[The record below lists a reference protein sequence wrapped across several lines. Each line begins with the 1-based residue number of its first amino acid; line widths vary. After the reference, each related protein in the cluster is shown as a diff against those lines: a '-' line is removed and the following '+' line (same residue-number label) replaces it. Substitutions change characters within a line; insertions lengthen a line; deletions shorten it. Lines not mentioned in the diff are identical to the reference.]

1 MCCCCFAVLCA
12 HCLSWLMQRISLRAP
27 GGGSGGGDAE
37 MLNTQLVLRETK
49 IQLAE
54 SQQMAA
60 AFRVRT
66 PAT

>member
-1 MCCCCFAVLCA
+1 
-12 HCLSWLMQRISLRAP
+12 
-27 GGGSGGGDAE
+27 